1 MMTKKV
7 AMETAPMTRRRFG
20 RRSAAVAMT
29 FALAACG
36 GGGDDGAGSFI
47 LTAFL
52 LTAVVGGVADGN
64 ISVRP
69 TGSGFLSLEP
79 GVALTI
85 NSDVPV
91 TFTVSPTSLTIA
103 TPVVT
108 SRSWSTAGVTTSVA
122 GQFVITA
129 ALVGDPSVNA
139 SITVYVTPK

>member
-1 MMTKKV
+1 MAT
-7 AMETAPMTRRRFG
+7 TPMTRRQWG
-20 RRSAAVAMT
+20 RRSAAWATT
-29 FALAACG
+29 FAFAACG
-36 GGGDDGAGSFI
+36 GGGSGDSAGSFI

-52 LTAVVGGVADGN
+52 LTAVVGGASDGS
-64 ISVRP
+64 ITVRP
-69 TGSGFLSLEP
+69 TGSGFLSIEP

-91 TFTVSPTSLTIA
+91 TFTISPTSMTIA